1 MRSLFA
7 IAKREIQ
14 SYLVSPIAYLVIFA
28 FLLII
33 GLYFWL
39 TLLYIMIEYGEAP
52 TMRYTIQFMIVVF
65 VFAVPFLTMRLLAQE
80 RRMGTLEL
88 ILTSPV
94 RESELVVGKF
104 LAGLALYL
112 LMILPTLLY
121 PLTLEL
127 FGNPDWGP
135 ILSGYLGLLLF
146 GAVLLSVGVFASALT
161 QSQIVAAVLGIV
173 GNLVLWFFIG
183 AAADMPGLAP
193 RVADVFGIM
202 DLGGHLQ
209 TFVSGALDTRA
220 IVYCLSVI
228 VLFLFVTTRILE
240 GRRWRA

>member
-7 IAKREIQ
+7 IARREIQ
-14 SYLVSPIAYLVIFA
+14 SYLVSPIAYLVIAA
-28 FLLII
+28 FLLIA

-39 TLLYIMIEYGEAP
+39 TLAYMVEYQQAP

-65 VFAVPFLTMRLLAQE
+65 VFAAPFLTMRLLAQE

-94 RESELVVGKF
+94 RESELVLGKF
-104 LAGLALYL
+104 LAGLVLYL

-121 PLTLEL
+121 PLTMEL

-146 GAVLLSVGVFASALT
+146 GAVLLAVGVLASALT
-161 QSQIVAAVLGIV
+161 QSQIVAAVLGIA

-183 AAADMPGLAP
+183 ALSNIPGLST
-193 RVADVFGIM
+193 RLTNLLSM
-202 DLGGHLQ
+202 LDLGNHLQ
-209 TFVSGALDTRA
+209 TFVSGALDTRD
-220 IVYCLSVI
+220 IIYCLSLI
-228 VLFLFVTTRILE
+228 VFFLFITTRILE
-240 GRRWRA
+240 ARRWRA

>member
-7 IAKREIQ
+7 IAKREIE
-14 SYLVSPIAYLVIFA
+14 SYLVSPIAYLVIAA
-28 FLLII
+28 FLLIA

-39 TLLYIMIEYGEAP
+39 TLAYMVEYQQTP
-52 TMRYTIQFMIVVF
+52 TMRYTIEFMVVVF
-65 VFAVPFLTMRLLAQE
+65 VFAAPFVTMRLLAQE

-146 GAVLLSVGVFASALT
+146 GAVLLAVGVFASALT
-161 QSQIVAAVLGIV
+161 QSQIVAAVLGIA

-183 AAADMPGLAP
+183 TMANIPGLNP
-193 RVADVFGIM
+193 RIADVLNKL
-202 DLGGHLQ
+202 DLDSHLQ
-209 TFVSGALDTRA
+209 TFVSGALDTRD
-220 IVYCLSVI
+220 IVYCLSLI
-228 VLFLFVTTRILE
+228 VFFLFITTRILE
-240 GRRWRA
+240 ARRWRA